1 MEKIPGRSQHASL
14 RLTILRIILLIAT
27 SIIAYLALVLPLAL
41 RPSTLPLQIGDV
53 APRDLQAPRTIE
65 YVSEV
70 RTEEARQAAER
81 AVPQIFAPSDPAIA
95 RHQIERLRETLQFI
109 AIVQSDTLSTTEQK
123 QTDLTSLVDVRL
135 KPETISYILSLSP
148 LSWDIIQQEAL
159 SVLEQ
164 VMRNTI
170 RQNELETI
178 RRNVPSLV
186 SLTLSEE
193 QALLVSELVT
203 AFILPNS
210 LVSPE
215 LTDSAR
221 QVARDSVEP
230 VVQSFKNGETIVQ
243 SGEVISPVDMEALQ
257 ILGLIQP
264 KQLWQNYLGAGALTV
279 LAAMFIGLYLARRRP
294 PILTDF
300 RSLTLIAFILLIFL
314 YGARL
319 TIPDRTVIPY
329 LYPLPAFGL
338 LLATFFGIEA
348 ALVFSLVAC
357 ILTAYGLPN
366 TLDLM
371 LYYLM
376 TSFCGVLVLGTARR
390 VWAYFRSGIAIAG
403 AGAVVI
409 LAYRLPF
416 TLTDWVG
423 ITTLVGT
430 AVFNGLLSASLTLVL
445 QFFLAQ
451 LLGKTTALQLLEVS
465 RPDSTLLKFFLHNA
479 PGTYQHSLQVAN
491 LAEQAAERIGADAL
505 LTRVGALFH
514 DIGKALN
521 PFFFIENQAPGSM
534 DAHQDLD
541 PVVTAQTIIRHVSDG
556 LILARKHH
564 LPRRIQ
570 DFIIEHHGTLIT
582 RYQYNQA
589 IESIGDASKV
599 DMNAFRYPGPRP
611 HSRETALLMLADG
624 VEARARAEKPKND
637 EELRILIES
646 VVESRQKEN
655 QLNSTQLTLHDLQQ
669 VIEIFY
675 TIMRSAFHPRIQ
687 YPKMELPQS
696 SYKDVA
702 TKPNKHIR
710 HK

>member
-81 AVPQIFAPSDPAIA
+81 AVPPIFAPSDPAIA

-123 QTDLTSLVDVRL
+123 QTDLTSLVDVHL

-279 LAAMFIGLYLARRRP
+279 LAAMLIGLYLARRRP

-403 AGAVVI
+403 AGAAVI

-599 DMNAFRYPGPRP
+599 DMNTFRYPGPRP